1 MRLNR
6 PEFARAPAPQS
17 ESVWL
22 GIYRSANGRH
32 LPGTTGSKRPE
43 VAGQWVTTKKGAIQ
57 LVWNP
62 PQHCKGY
69 AAGVAW
75 KHARHAQ
82 LQTRLVETTV
92 VVY

>member
-1 MRLNR
+1 MLFAPTLADKAILPTAWEGRYFFNRIGRFPPVETDASR
-6 PEFARAPAPQS
+6 PEA
-17 ESVWL
+17 
-22 GIYRSANGRH
+22 
-32 LPGTTGSKRPE
+32 
-43 VAGQWVTTKKGAIQ
+43 AGQWVTTKKGAIQ

-62 PQHCKGY
+62 PQHFKGY

-75 KHARHAQ
+75 KHALHAQ

>member
-1 MRLNR
+1 VACSHFDSSTLDRQAAAEAYFFNRIGRFPPVETDASR
-6 PEFARAPAPQS
+6 PEA
-17 ESVWL
+17 
-22 GIYRSANGRH
+22 
-32 LPGTTGSKRPE
+32 
-43 VAGQWVTTKKGAIQ
+43 AGQWVTTKKGAIQ

-62 PQHCKGY
+62 PQHFKGY

-75 KHARHAQ
+75 KHALHAQ